1 MRPTNQCLQKFSSNI
16 EEIIWKI
23 KMIIYSMKIHNK
35 ALNKIE
41 VLSMLIFSLFRKLKS
56 LIASTNL
63 EEVIFPNGSGY
74 GSMWFILGLL

>member
-23 KMIIYSMKIHNK
+23 IMIIYSMKRHNK
-35 ALNKIE
+35 ALNRIE
-41 VLSMLIFSLFRKLKS
+41 VLSIFIFFLFRKLKS

-63 EEVIFPNGSGY
+63 EEVIFSNGSGY
-74 GSMWFILGLL
+74 GSKWFILGLL